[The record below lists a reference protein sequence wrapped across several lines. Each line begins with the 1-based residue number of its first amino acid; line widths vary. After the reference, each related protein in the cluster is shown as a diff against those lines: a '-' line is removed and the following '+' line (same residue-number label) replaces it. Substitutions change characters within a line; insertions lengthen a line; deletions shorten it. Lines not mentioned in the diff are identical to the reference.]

1 MSYKETS
8 YLNEEERKK
17 HQKKSEEELKR
28 EQELILKMEKTKE
41 IIREEE
47 NISNDLQTLKDLLE
61 KHIIDDT
68 LVEKVLSKT
77 EINHEDIQEI
87 FEKIDAIEDIDGIDE
102 YLSKDMRVT
111 KDEYLKATQDEEEY
125 SKVTIKIH
133 NALSVLAQHINPQQ
147 SWWVNIFSGFLL
159 MLDKNLV
166 TIQEHHIDM
175 KDSLEARRS
184 KNTLTD
190 SIWQTIK
197 KSFR

>member
-147 SWWVNIFSGFLL
+147 S
-159 MLDKNLV
+159 
-166 TIQEHHIDM
+166 
-175 KDSLEARRS
+175 
-184 KNTLTD
+184 
-190 SIWQTIK
+190 
-197 KSFR
+197 

>member
-1 MSYKETS
+1 
-8 YLNEEERKK
+8 
-17 HQKKSEEELKR
+17 
-28 EQELILKMEKTKE
+28 MEKTKE

-87 FEKIDAIEDIDGIDE
+87 FEKIDVIEDIDGIDE
-102 YLSKDMRVT
+102 YLTKDMRVT
-111 KDEYLKATQDEEEY
+111 KDEYLQATQDDETY
-125 SKVTIKIH
+125 KRVTFKIQ
-133 NALSVLAQHINPQQ
+133 NALALLAQHINPQQ
-147 SWWVNIFSGFLL
+147 SWWVNIFSGFLV

-166 TIQEHHIDM
+166 TIQEHHIDL

-184 KNTLTD
+184 KNTQKD
-190 SIWQTIK
+190 SIWQVIK
-197 KSFR
+197 TSFR

>member
-17 HQKKSEEELKR
+17 YQKKSEEELKR
-28 EQELILKMEKTKE
+28 ERELILKMEKTKE

-87 FEKIDAIEDIDGIDE
+87 FEKIDVIEDIDGIDE
-102 YLSKDMRVT
+102 YLTKDMRVT
-111 KDEYLKATQDEEEY
+111 KDEYLQATQDDETY
-125 SKVTIKIH
+125 KRVTFKIQ
-133 NALSVLAQHINPQQ
+133 NALALLAQHINPQQ
-147 SWWVNIFSGFLL
+147 S
-159 MLDKNLV
+159 
-166 TIQEHHIDM
+166 
-175 KDSLEARRS
+175 
-184 KNTLTD
+184 
-190 SIWQTIK
+190 
-197 KSFR
+197 